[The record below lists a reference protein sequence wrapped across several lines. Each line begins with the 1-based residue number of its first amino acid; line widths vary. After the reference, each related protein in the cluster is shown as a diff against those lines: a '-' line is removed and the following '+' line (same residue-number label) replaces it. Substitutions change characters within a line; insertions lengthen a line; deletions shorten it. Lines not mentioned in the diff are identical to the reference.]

1 MHMRA
6 KGCIWRSAL
15 EVHQNKSTS
24 ANSISLSFKIISI
37 LVWRIFLTSCSGSSS
52 GSSANPK
59 NNKLYFW
66 NNKSSSSQKI
76 KNGSNFKG
84 HHVNRL
90 HSGETINA
98 WSFFGRTIFN
108 EEIKNLCILF
118 KQINLWI
125 MRGNR
130 KASFIR
136 V

>member
-1 MHMRA
+1 MHLKICSWSEM
-6 KGCIWRSAL
+6 
-15 EVHQNKSTS
+15 HQNKSTS

-76 KNGSNFKG
+76 KNGSNFKS
-84 HHVNRL
+84 HHVNRRDHL
-90 HSGETINA
+90 HSGETIHA